1 VSKKLRSR
9 YGLTKAPFTKE
20 VPTDELYLHPQAEQA
35 VDLLRA
41 TIEGRSSAAV
51 TGESGTGKTFVFRAL
66 EAQLPTGACR
76 VTYIHNST
84 VNLRDFYRQLGQ
96 ALGIEPKATP
106 SALFHK
112 ITSQIEDVAQQ
123 KTRPVLVI
131 DEAHLLP
138 VEVLGHL
145 HILLNYHRDSKPLL
159 SLLLLGLPALRD
171 RLARNTLSSLGAR
184 LPVRIHLA
192 PLAAPQVG
200 EYLRHRMRSA
210 GCSEDVFAEDA
221 VLLIAEATGGVLRKI
236 DVLASAA
243 LDVACDGRSKLV
255 DAAVVGEAVKRCHEA
270 IG

>member
-1 VSKKLRSR
+1 MSKKLRSR
-9 YGLTKAPFTKE
+9 YGLTKAPFTKD
-20 VPTDELYLHPQAEQA
+20 VPTDELYVHPQIEQA
-35 VDLLRA
+35 VDLLKA
-41 TIEGRSSAAV
+41 TVEGRSSAAV

-66 EAQLPTGACR
+66 EAHLPTGSCR
-76 VTYIHNST
+76 LTYIHNST

-96 ALGIEPKATP
+96 ALGLEPKATP

-112 ITSQIEDVAQQ
+112 ITTQIEDIAQQ

-138 VEVLGHL
+138 LDVLGHL

-171 RLARNTLSSLGAR
+171 RLSRNTLSSLGAR

-192 PLAAPQVG
+192 PLAAAQVN
-200 EYLRHRMRSA
+200 EYLRHRLRAA
-210 GCSEDVFAEDA
+210 GCAEDVFAEDA
-221 VLLIAEATGGVLRKI
+221 VLLAAEATGGVMRKL
-236 DVLASAA
+236 DVLASTA

-255 DAAVVGEAVKRCHEA
+255 DASVMAEAIKRCAEA
-270 IG
+270 IA